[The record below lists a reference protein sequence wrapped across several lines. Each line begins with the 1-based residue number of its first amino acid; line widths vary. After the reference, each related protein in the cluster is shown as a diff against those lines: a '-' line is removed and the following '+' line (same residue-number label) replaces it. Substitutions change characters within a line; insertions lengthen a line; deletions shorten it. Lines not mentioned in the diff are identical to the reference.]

1 MALPFF
7 EDDLTKLYN
16 DALSDKKTI
25 PNEELIN
32 IRNTFGVNPEFLLSD
47 SNDYTIDA
55 PSEIDDGIASI
66 DTGLPMYTRDG
77 DGNFFQYGGVDGTDG
92 LIRNYKTSTQK
103 RTNRLTNPNMIEE
116 LLNTGMTKIG
126 MIPQRSIGE
135 MMESGEVDV
144 RNTSGIPLG
153 IGSGIARILP
163 DKYYDMSLNDQ
174 VFTQAMMG
182 YDGSTVFGKNSIPNK
197 DPFGLN
203 VRSAGILGGGNY
215 AEAVGESFDTLSNQ
229 LAGRIAEKYGA
240 TFDPNTGTFTGPN
253 AALANKMTIMMRKKY
268 NFRKDQLAVKNRL
281 DTQIKNIRERK
292 AEEAA
297 QRAKDLQTIQQR
309 VNQGESLSSIGKD
322 MYTGPGKAFAPRQ
335 DTFTKGKTVTL
346 SDGRQYSSP
355 K

>member
-16 DALSDKKTI
+16 DALSDKKTT
-25 PNEELIN
+25 PNEELEK

-47 SNDYTIDA
+47 SNDYTMDA
-55 PSEIDDGIASI
+55 PAEIDDGIASVN
-66 DTGLPMYTRDG
+66 TGLPMYTRDG
-77 DGNFFQYGGVDGTDG
+77 DGNFLQYGGVDGTDG

-126 MIPQRSIGE
+126 MTPQRSIGE
-135 MMESGEVDV
+135 MMESGEVDT
-144 RNTSGIPLG
+144 RNFSSIPLG
-153 IGSGIARILP
+153 VGAAFAKMMP
-163 DKYYDMSLNDQ
+163 DKYYDMSLGDQ

-182 YDGSTVFGKNSIPNK
+182 YDGPTVFGENSMGNK

-203 VRSAGILGGGNY
+203 VRSGFGNY

-253 AALANKMTIMMRKKY
+253 AALANKMTTMMRKKY
-268 NFRKDQLAVKNRL
+268 NFRKDQLAVKNKL
-281 DTQIKNIRERK
+281 DAQIKDIRERK
-292 AEEAA
+292 AEAAAAAAGGNRAEQAA
-297 QRAKDLQTIQQR
+297 QKGRDADTIAAAYDRFSRGDDSAYASGIAGQQKDGSY
-309 VNQGESLSSIGKD
+309 NDPFDPGGGE
-322 MYTGPGKAFAPRQ
+322 
-335 DTFTKGKTVTL
+335 
-346 SDGRQYSSP
+346 
-355 K
+355 

>member
-1 MALPFF
+1 MA
-7 EDDLTKLYN
+7 K
-16 DALSDKKTI
+16 I
-25 PNEELIN
+25 PNQDLIN
-32 IRNTFGVNPEFLLSD
+32 LRNTFGVNPEFLLSD
-47 SNDYTIDA
+47 LNDYTMDA
-55 PSEIDDGIASI
+55 PLEEIDDGIASI

-77 DGNFFQYGGVDGTDG
+77 DGNFLQYGGVDGTDG
-92 LIRNYKTSTQK
+92 LIRNYKASTQN

-153 IGSGIARILP
+153 IGAGIARMLP
-163 DKYYDMSLNDQ
+163 DKYYDMSLADQ
-174 VFTQAMMG
+174 VFTQSQMG
-182 YDGSTVFGKNSIPNK
+182 YKGPTVFGENSIPNK

-203 VRSAGILGGGNY
+203 VRSAGILGSGNY

-253 AALANKMTIMMRKKY
+253 AALANKMTNMLRKKY

-281 DTQIKNIRERK
+281 DAQIKDIRKRK
-292 AEEAA
+292 AEEEAA
-297 QRAKDLQTIQQR
+297 ALASQNQVRLGSNLIQDKNYKSDPELSR
-309 VNQGESLSSIGKD
+309 QGREQ
-322 MYTGPGKAFAPRQ
+322 YTGPGMAFEKRNTGTGKGPR
-335 DTFTKGKTVTL
+335 
-346 SDGRQYSSP
+346 
-355 K
+355 